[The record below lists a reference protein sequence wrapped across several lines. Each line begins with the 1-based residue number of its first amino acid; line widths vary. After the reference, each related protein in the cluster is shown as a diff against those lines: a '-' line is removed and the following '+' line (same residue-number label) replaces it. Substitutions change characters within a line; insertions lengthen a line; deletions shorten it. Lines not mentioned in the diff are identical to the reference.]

1 MSALDEE
8 QSIASLDQS
17 YLDKEQNDNQEISNY
32 SDNRHLTS
40 VELCHLQI
48 WHAVSSDLHNRIRVS
63 VFVLSPHFQD
73 VETEALRDQMLVQ
86 GQTEGNLNLGC

>member
-17 YLDKEQNDNQEISNY
+17 CLDKEQNDNKEISNY

-48 WHAVSSDLHNRIRVS
+48 
-63 VFVLSPHFQD
+63 
-73 VETEALRDQMLVQ
+73 
-86 GQTEGNLNLGC
+86 